1 VDLKLKYIPSS
12 LLSFE
17 KFIQIADDYVL
28 TPWPLGLEKKNKERE
43 RERERE
49 RLCFNKPLS
58 FISILLKATLNKK
71 KKERRKK
78 KERKETDNMESQNEQ
93 LGFTNQAIIAAKILS
108 QNSFPKTICFFFS
121 FFFLQAWVLG
131 SFNDNHLNKSNANC

>member
-49 RLCFNKPLS
+49 RDYVL
-58 FISILLKATLNKK
+58 
-71 KKERRKK
+71 
-78 KERKETDNMESQNEQ
+78 
-93 LGFTNQAIIAAKILS
+93 TNHYHSSA
-108 QNSFPKTICFFFS
+108 FC
-121 FFFLQAWVLG
+121 
-131 SFNDNHLNKSNANC
+131 